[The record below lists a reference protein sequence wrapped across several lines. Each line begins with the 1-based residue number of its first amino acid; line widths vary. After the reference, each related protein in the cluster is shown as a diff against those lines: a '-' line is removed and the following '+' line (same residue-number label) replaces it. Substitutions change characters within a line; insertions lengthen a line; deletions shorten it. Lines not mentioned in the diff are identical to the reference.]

1 MGKCIMFAVLEF
13 SDFVVIAVIVGLFA
27 GGSAAYSLF
36 KPSDA
41 ARLRRVEAKLDLL
54 LKHLGLEYT
63 VPETPGGLSPEV
75 KALAED
81 PRRKIAAI
89 KLHREQTGLGLKEAK
104 DAVEAYI
111 AELG

>member
-1 MGKCIMFAVLEF
+1 EF
-13 SDFVVIAVIVGLFA
+13 WDLVSIGAIVGLSA

-36 KPSDA
+36 KPFDE
-41 ARLRRVEAKLDLL
+41 ARLRRVEAKLDLI

-63 VPETPGGLSPEV
+63 GPETSAGLSEEV
-75 KALAED
+75 KALADD
-81 PRRKIAAI
+81 PHKKIAAI

-111 AELG
+111 AG